1 MTTLIQNYYTLK
13 ANVDNLEKELKS
25 LEGGKKASCA
35 RSRKCLQMIKA
46 QSFNMR
52 KDITNYTKTLPTKKR
67 IAKTVAME
75 IAEPPSDLVKSDKV
89 EVVKPV
95 EPPSDLTKSDKIETV
110 VEKKK
115 KPRKPK
121 EVKLV

>member
-13 ANVDNLEKELKS
+13 ANVDNLEKELMA
-25 LEGGKKASCA
+25 LEGGKKASSA
-35 RSRKCLQMIKA
+35 RSRKCLQTIKA

-75 IAEPPSDLVKSDKV
+75 IAEP
-89 EVVKPV
+89 VKPV
-95 EPPSDLTKSDKIETV
+95 KPIEVIKPVETVLIETV

-115 KPRKPK
+115 KPRKTK

>member
-25 LEGGKKASCA
+25 LESGKKASSA
-35 RSRKCLQMIKA
+35 RSRKCLQTIKA

-67 IAKTVAME
+67 TTK
-75 IAEPPSDLVKSDKV
+75 
-89 EVVKPV
+89 
-95 EPPSDLTKSDKIETV
+95 PPSDLTKSDKVAMEIAEPVKPVETVLIETV
-110 VEKKK
+110 VVKQK
-115 KPRKPK
+115 KPRKTK
-121 EVKLV
+121 VVKLV

>member
-13 ANVDNLEKELKS
+13 ANVDNLEKELMA
-25 LEGGKKASCA
+25 LEGGKKASSA
-35 RSRKCLQMIKA
+35 RSRKCLQTIKA

-67 IAKTVAME
+67 TTKTVAME
-75 IAEPPSDLVKSDKV
+75 IAEP
-89 EVVKPV
+89 VVKPV
-95 EPPSDLTKSDKIETV
+95 DTVLIETV